1 MAVPANKKELI
12 EAVQKNYK
20 KLRED
25 LDTIPPELTEKKE
38 MEGHV
43 KGTEMSVCNLMAYLV
58 GWGNLVLKW
67 HAVFASGKMPDLPE
81 TGFKMNE
88 MGRLAQKFYRDYEN
102 DNYQSLLNQYDE
114 VVAKILALVDS
125 LDNAFLYETDWYKKY
140 PFGRMVQFNTSSP
153 YANARFRIRKWKKSK
168 GIS

>member
-1 MAVPANKKELI
+1 MAVPVNKKELI
-12 EAVQKNYK
+12 EAIETSYK

-25 LDTIPPELTEKKE
+25 LGDIPLDLTVAKE

-43 KGTEMSVCNLMAYLV
+43 KGSQMSVCNLIAYLV

-67 HAVFASGKMPDLPE
+67 HLVYSKGKMPDLPE

-88 MGRLAQKFYRDYEN
+88 MGRLAQKFYKDYEN
-102 DNYQSLLNQYDE
+102 DDFKSLLKQYDD
-114 VVAKILALVDS
+114 VVEKILNLIKS
-125 LDNAFLYETDWYKKY
+125 LDNEFLYKTDWYKKY

-153 YANARFRIRKWKKSK
+153 YANARSRIRKWKKSK
-168 GIS
+168 GLI